1 MNGEL
6 PAPPD
11 TYPNPRNDDP
21 WDNDA
26 IHWLLDHEDVA
37 AVFTR
42 HNLFECARR
51 QPRRLE
57 DDLDNVILAAKFCE
71 RYGVEQVEV
80 FDQRIGKRIWRLRR
94 TDPEAPEYPDYSEP
108 ARSSAELNITA
119 EDRQAADRLIRLL
132 GAYEAEL
139 VASGKSKNTVF
150 TYVDRAE
157 RFLKRVAQ
165 G

>member
-1 MNGEL
+1 MADAF
-6 PAPPD
+6 PQPPEA
-11 TYPNPRNDDP
+11 YPNPRNDDP

-26 IHWLLDHEDVA
+26 IHWLLDHPDVA
-37 AVFTR
+37 AAFTR

-51 QPRRLE
+51 QPRRLQ

-80 FDQRIGKRIWRLRR
+80 FDRRIGKRVWRLRR
-94 TDPEAPEYPDYSEP
+94 TDPDAPEYPDYEDVP
-108 ARSSAELNITA
+108 SSGAFDVTA
-119 EDRQAADRLIRLL
+119 EHRQAANQLLSLL
-132 GAYEAEL
+132 GAYESEL

-157 RFLKRVAQ
+157 RFLKRVAE

>member
-1 MNGEL
+1 MSRTL
-6 PAPPD
+6 PPPPD

-26 IHWLLDHEDVA
+26 IHWLLEHEDVA
-37 AVFTR
+37 AAFTR

-51 QPRRLE
+51 QPRRME
-57 DDLDNVILAAKFCE
+57 DDLENVILAAKICE

-94 TDPEAPEYPDYSEP
+94 TDPGAPEYPDYSQTQG
-108 ARSSAELNITA
+108 SASLEVTS
-119 EDRQAADRLIRLL
+119 EDREAARRLLRLL
-132 GAYEAEL
+132 GAYEAAL
-139 VASGKSKNTVF
+139 QASGKSKNTVF

-157 RFLKRVAQ
+157 RFLKRVAE

>member
-1 MNGEL
+1 MTDMS
-6 PAPPD
+6 PPPPD

-26 IHWLLDHEDVA
+26 IHWLLEHEDVA
-37 AVFTR
+37 SAFTR

-57 DDLDNVILAAKFCE
+57 EDLDNVILAAKFCE
-71 RYGVEQVEV
+71 RHGVEQVEV
-80 FDQRIGKRIWRLRR
+80 LDQRIGKQIWRLRR
-94 TDPEAPEYPDYSEP
+94 TDADAPEYPDYTRSEGST
-108 ARSSAELNITA
+108 AFKVTA
-119 EDRQAADRLIRLL
+119 EDQAAAERLL
-132 GAYEAEL
+132 GVLGSYEAEL
-139 VASGKSKNTVF
+139 TASGKSKNTVF